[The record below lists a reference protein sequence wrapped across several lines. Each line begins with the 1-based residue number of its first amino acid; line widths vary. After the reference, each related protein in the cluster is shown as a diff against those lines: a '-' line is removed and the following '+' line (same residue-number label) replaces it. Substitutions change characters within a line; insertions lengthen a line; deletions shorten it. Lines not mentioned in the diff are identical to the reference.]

1 MIIYQLEI
9 LGSDAGEVE
18 AASDIDMDEEEKQET
33 QRDPSSSSLLLLK
46 SESSS
51 RHGRFSKDLDP
62 PGFALTSF
70 SLSLTVFL
78 SLSLSTGLCVVCVSL
93 FFVSLF

>member
-18 AASDIDMDEEEKQET
+18 AASDIDMDEEEQQET
-33 QRDPSSSSLLLLK
+33 QRDPSSSLLLLK

>member
-1 MIIYQLEI
+1 MIIYHLEI

-18 AASDIDMDEEEKQET
+18 AASDIDMDEEEQQET
-33 QRDPSSSSLLLLK
+33 QRDPSSSLLK

-51 RHGRFSKDLDP
+51 RHGGCFSRDLDP
-62 PGFALTSF
+62 PRFCPNL
-70 SLSLTVFL
+70 L
-78 SLSLSTGLCVVCVSL
+78 SLSLSHCVRESLSLSLNWFMRESL

>member
-33 QRDPSSSSLLLLK
+33 
-46 SESSS
+46 
-51 RHGRFSKDLDP
+51 
-62 PGFALTSF
+62 
-70 SLSLTVFL
+70 
-78 SLSLSTGLCVVCVSL
+78 
-93 FFVSLF
+93 

>member
-46 SESSS
+46 SENSS
-51 RHGRFSKDLDP
+51 RHGCFSKDLDLP
-62 PGFALTSF
+62 
-70 SLSLTVFL
+70 
-78 SLSLSTGLCVVCVSL
+78 
-93 FFVSLF
+93 

>member
-18 AASDIDMDEEEKQET
+18 AASDIDMDEEEQQET
-33 QRDPSSSSLLLLK
+33 QRDPSSSLLLLK

-51 RHGRFSKDLDP
+51 RHGYFSKDLDP
-62 PGFALTSF
+62 PRFALTSSLSLCF
-70 SLSLTVFL
+70 SLSLSQLVY
-78 SLSLSTGLCVVCVSL
+78 V
-93 FFVSLF
+93 